1 MEKKSRDHGSD
12 YVSSLLFRSLSLSLS
27 LTRSVRSTP
36 RASLGPSFSFLRG
49 DRYPRLYY
57 KYTCNCSEGARP
69 LLSRRRT
76 KHTSTVLTCARC
88 LPTAQPY
95 TARIRCTV
103 TCIVY
108 GRYHIC
114 LRTDPVPP
122 PQPSSYLSSSFV
134 LPRLALSLS
143 LSLSLLPRCVISVSF
158 LSPQLR
164 GIKYN
169 KDIQWE
175 LIGYLRICHPL
186 WAALLLRSHDGA
198 RSFVSSP
205 LLSSHPS
212 RFSLVHRARLLPLS
226 LSVSPRT
233 RSSYFTFFAGRTAGS
248 NGDIPRR
255 NNIEA
260 RF

>member
-1 MEKKSRDHGSD
+1 M
-12 YVSSLLFRSLSLSLS
+12 
-27 LTRSVRSTP
+27 
-36 RASLGPSFSFLRG
+36 FLRG

-57 KYTCNCSEGARP
+57 KYTCNFPARERP

-76 KHTSTVLTCARC
+76 QHTSTVLTCARY
-88 LPTAQPY
+88 LPTQPY
-95 TARIRCTV
+95 TVRIRCTV

-114 LRTDPVPP
+114 LRMNPTRNLRLI
-122 PQPSSYLSSSFV
+122 SFSFV
-134 LPRLALSLS
+134 LPWLAFCTTTLYPLCLSRRS
-143 LSLSLLPRCVISVSF
+143 SCCRVPR
-158 LSPQLR
+158 PTTR

-175 LIGYLRICHPL
+175 LIGYLRIYRPL
-186 WAALLLRSHDGA
+186 WAALLRWSRDGA
-198 RSFVSSP
+198 RSTASLFSSRSRSFFSRSP
-205 LLSSHPS
+205 AQLLLLSYSFFVFH
-212 RFSLVHRARLLPLS
+212 L
-226 LSVSPRT
+226 
-233 RSSYFTFFAGRTAGS
+233 FAGRAAGS